1 MKLISINIQTNLHN
15 ETVLAFLKKEK
26 ADVVCIQELL
36 EEDFDYYKKELN
48 FNGIYQ
54 PWYYINNPL
63 YKELEGKKMGIAIL
77 ANSIIDSGSFFC
89 TGREENILKTFD
101 EYKSNKE
108 LQKNN
113 AIVWVNI
120 KNNDGVLYKFIT
132 THLPVTHHGECT
144 PYQLEVIDSL
154 LVHLNTMGE
163 FVLCGDTNA
172 PRGKES
178 FSRLAK
184 KYKDNIPLEYK
195 TSIDQNLHKVK
206 GIQFM
211 VDCLFTTPLYKTSD
225 VKLVDG
231 VSDHMAVVANISR
244 N

>member
-1 MKLISINIQTNLHN
+1 
-15 ETVLAFLKKEK
+15 
-26 ADVVCIQELL
+26 
-36 EEDFDYYKKELN
+36 
-48 FNGIYQ
+48 
-54 PWYYINNPL
+54 
-63 YKELEGKKMGIAIL
+63 MGIAIL

-195 TSIDQNLHKVK
+195 TSIDQNLNKVK